1 MMFARLLRIAFAAAF
16 VIAVSSCEER
26 PDEELSNGIDF
37 MYCPRDC
44 EYVHVNAFSE
54 SDAAPYV
61 EGDLPLIWGLSDA
74 GRAIPADDLCLR
86 VDVGSYT
93 EEMLEESGLDP
104 HWNFLSTHDGQME
117 DQMTRYLFLS
127 FTDVY
132 DGTLPV
138 FVEYRK
144 EVCREIEIMADMNLF
159 GRAPGEDLSD
169 KFEFA
174 LMTDPNFLFS
184 SDKRLIGLIEN
195 GMGVEEYLAFEPIV
209 FPTAFFKAKETPAE
223 APAECTLTVV
233 LELEGGKSLS
243 ATTELKLGE

>member
-74 GRAIPADDLCLR
+74 GRAIPADNLCLR

-104 HWNFLSTHDGQME
+104 HWNFLSAHDGQME

-132 DGTLPV
+132 DGSLPV

-144 EVCREIEIMADMNLF
+144 EVCREIEIMTDMNLF
-159 GRAPGEDLSD
+159 GRAPGEDLSGYIGETKSSFGRGGMLAKCRIAIQTASKGIETVIANGRRENIILSVLSD
-169 KFEFA
+169 SYA
-174 LMTDPNFLFS
+174 DVPCTRFL
-184 SDKRLIGLIEN
+184 
-195 GMGVEEYLAFEPIV
+195 
-209 FPTAFFKAKETPAE
+209 PAE
-223 APAECTLTVV
+223 S
-233 LELEGGKSLS
+233 GYSSLQS
-243 ATTELKLGE
+243 GTC